1 MTEISIVNGMNEYGY
16 QGIDFEIPKFT
27 LHASGNFRERR
38 KKENL
43 FWSRYI
49 DNCSRLYELADEAED
64 SRENF
69 AEIIELYQYFKNV
82 CNDCTLMVVT
92 DNLVEVD
99 ELKEKYHLKYLG
111 IDIGDYGDWSLFSG
125 ETAMEYDFLNEYKLI
140 SKEEDAKA
148 YLLKHPYSDGVKNQ
162 MYYVFRYQNDKDKC
176 FEWLEAQRENL
187 LSNQDMNHDEKVCR
201 LALIQLNISEEDYWQ
216 AYDVI
221 DENASENDFYANLLG
236 AYWEAL
242 FLFDRPEKM
251 LTRLL
256 KQIKQYDL
264 KKQAQIK
271 YVEALYKRM
280 RNEKFIEEL
289 HQAVVLYD
297 KISGPAI
304 TLIKEDT
311 SLKNKKILLERIR
324 NNAVIKPYEDEDCI
338 EPERYLDEFICHNIY
353 SSEEE
358 LENLLVELEGEN
370 LLRKFENSS
379 ACATL
384 TGIAIIAAV
393 ILFGCLIIAIAC
405 FLLIGVVELIIYLR
419 G

>member
-1 MTEISIVNGMNEYGY
+1 MTEISIVNGMNVYGY
-16 QGIDFEIPKFT
+16 QGMDLEIPKFT
-27 LHASGNFRERR
+27 FRAFGNFRERR

-43 FWSRYI
+43 FFGRYI
-49 DNCSRLYELADEAED
+49 DYLSRLYKLADEVED

-69 AEIIELYQYFKNV
+69 SEIIALYRGIKNV
-82 CNDCTLMVVT
+82 CDDCTLMVVT
-92 DNLVEVD
+92 DNLEEVD

-125 ETAMEYDFLNEYKLI
+125 ETAMKYDFLNEYKLI

-162 MYYVFRYQNDKDKC
+162 MYYVFRYPNDKDKY
-176 FEWLEAQRENL
+176 FEFLEAQRENV

-201 LALIQLNISEEDYWQ
+201 LALIQLYLSEEDYWE

-221 DENASENDFYANLLG
+221 DANATENDFYANLLG
-236 AYWEAL
+236 AYWEAH

-251 LTRLL
+251 FTRLRE
-256 KQIKQYDL
+256 QITQYDL

-271 YVEALYKRM
+271 YVEAWYKRK

-289 HQAVVLYD
+289 RQAVALYD

-311 SLKNKKILLERIR
+311 SLKNKKELLERIR

-338 EPERYLDEFICHNIY
+338 EPERYLDEFISHNIY
-353 SSEEE
+353 NSEEE
-358 LENLLVELEGEN
+358 LYNLLAELDRLEGKNRLGTLEN
-370 LLRKFENSS
+370 PSLMGVLVVLAF
-379 ACATL
+379 
-384 TGIAIIAAV
+384 IA
-393 ILFGCLIIAIAC
+393 LF
-405 FLLIGVVELIIYLR
+405 IYLVAYVF
-419 G
+419 